1 MNRGSW
7 LVLLGILTASACD
20 EDKASSAGTATAV
33 ASPTP
38 APPPSSTTIPT
49 APPAPPQASA
59 PPPIAP
65 SAAAA
70 ASTTPAPS
78 AVAAAPA
85 GSTTTAT
92 PTTLTVVASQFT
104 DRVEKSNPVGDSSAL
119 ASVPK
124 ATYWMDIANPGE
136 ATQLTLVWKHDG
148 QEVTRQSLDVGRAP
162 HWRTWGS
169 HPRRMA
175 HLIEVLVLDGAGNTL
190 KTDSATIAA
199 PVP

>member
-7 LVLLGILTASACD
+7 VLLVGILAALACD
-20 EDKASSAGTATAV
+20 EDKPSSAGTTITT
-33 ASPTP
+33 ASPTSV
-38 APPPSSTTIPT
+38 PPPSSTTTPT
-49 APPAPPQASA
+49 PAAPPQASA
-59 PPPIAP
+59 APPMAP
-65 SAAAA
+65 SAAAS
-70 ASTTPAPS
+70 ASANPVAS
-78 AVAAAPA
+78 AVATPPA
-85 GSTTTAT
+85 GTTATAT

-104 DRVEKSNPVGDSSAL
+104 DRVEKSNPIGDASTL

-148 QEVTRQSLDVGRAP
+148 QEVTRQLLDVGKAP

-169 HPRRMA
+169 HPRRAA

-199 PVP
+199 PAP